1 MAVYTI
7 KRFSADNDRENDERD
22 AEFYDLVRSKKE
34 RNKKIL
40 GKGAKKGAKWGAAIE
55 GALGAAQGG
64 LAGDFLGVPASGAIA
79 GGLIGAGAGAIH
91 GGLIGA
97 GVGAYRRHNKN
108 KDLQDLKDQ
117 YAVATPEMRK
127 KLIERLKRE
136 LADQD

>member
-22 AEFYDLVRSKKE
+22 AEFYDLVKSKRE
-34 RNKKIL
+34 RNRKL
-40 GKGAKKGAKWGAAIE
+40 FGKGIKTGMKWGGGI
-55 GALGAAQGG
+55 GGVLGAIDGASRGGAG
-64 LAGDFLGVPASGAIA
+64 LAVGQGLASALDGLVGGGAI
-79 GGLIGAGAGAIH
+79 GGVAGA
-91 GGLIGA
+91 
-97 GVGAYRRHNKN
+97 VRRHNKN

-136 LADQD
+136 LAD